1 MQLHSKAR
9 VLVALGE
16 DSGAVRE
23 RKRRRKPLNVYVNE
37 IGRALH
43 ARHQVYAFTF
53 LREGGEEIAGEV
65 RVRGRPFSLPVQS
78 RLACAG
84 RACEERAKVLA
95 GVGGGA
101 AMLTV
106 PVLSD
111 RYIDVDMKKYGAHG
125 RIVGPERRV
134 LEEIGRKFRIAWKV
148 ANDAV
153 FWKGDMTYSTTVF
166 FNVGVYYVY
175 QSCIKINKLCLLFSQ
190 GNLFTLMTNPE
201 FYPEIDTFAQL
212 AESNLLIVAHSNR
225 FLTRSEKP
233 DPKIY
238 SGQELENRYRV
249 GRLSHRT
256 ISVDDLKALMCNH
269 TPFAII
275 TGSQYP
281 ELEMGK
287 GYGLWK
293 DFRVM
298 RETIEERMNLV
309 HARRNWPWTEAVN
322 ALYMQFDAAGLREFW
337 GKDYETRFALL
348 RNITTDRG
356 AKIQQ
361 TAKRSGNEEAEGSSL
376 RLQDMVPPL
385 QLLGAGLAVSG
396 IALCTELLASSSM
409 ARAALSRLKRWART
423 ASPFR
428 APDDTNAGS
437 QNMVQHNGRE
447 N

>member
-153 FWKGDMTYSTTVF
+153 FWKGDMT
-166 FNVGVYYVY
+166 
-175 QSCIKINKLCLLFSQ
+175 